1 MITTIHPPYSIT
13 PTFGPAEVVVTLP
26 DRLDVHE
33 VEQLR
38 HQLRQLELG
47 RGHAV
52 AFDASVVA
60 HADKAGLD
68 FLVEAQAHCDAV
80 GTHLTLTNTS
90 LALRLAI
97 ELTGIAGVPR
107 ERDHDLLVD
116 MYPEAA

>member
-1 MITTIHPPYSIT
+1 MITTIRPPYSIT
-13 PTFGPAEVVVTLP
+13 SALGPAEVVVTLP
-26 DRLDVHE
+26 NRLDVHE

-60 HADKAGLD
+60 HTDKAGLD
-68 FLVEAQAHCDAV
+68 FLVEAQCHCDDV
-80 GTHLTLTNTS
+80 GTQLTLTNTS

-97 ELTGIAGVPR
+97 ELTGVNGVPR
-107 ERDHDLLVD
+107 ERHDDLLVD
-116 MYPEAA
+116 IYPEAA